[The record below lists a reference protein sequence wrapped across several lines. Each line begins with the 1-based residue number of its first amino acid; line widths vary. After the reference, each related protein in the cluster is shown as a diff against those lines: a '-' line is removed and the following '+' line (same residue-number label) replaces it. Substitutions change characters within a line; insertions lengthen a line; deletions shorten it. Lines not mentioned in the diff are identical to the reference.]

1 MLGLGRFRGGVH
13 PKGHKEPTR
22 VNSILT
28 NPPLPPMLYLPLCQ
42 HSGDDALPLVSIGER
57 VLKGQKI
64 ACADGRMSANVHAP
78 TSGVIRDIRAI
89 TMPHPSGLPARAILL
104 EPDGQEE
111 WVELTP
117 PADPYAIPQEELAGL
132 VEEAGIV
139 GMGGAIFP
147 AAIKLRQGRRYEI
160 KTLIVNGSECEPFLT
175 TDDRLMCERAEE
187 IIEGTK
193 LVRHIIEA
201 YRAVIA
207 VEDNKPEAIAAL
219 KKAAEGIGS
228 IEIAV
233 VPARYP
239 MGSAKQLI
247 QAITGQEVPA
257 GKRSNDIGVLVH
269 NVATVYAIQQA
280 LVYGKPLISRITTVG
295 GDCIRSPRN
304 VEALLGTPV
313 QYLFDVCGGLLETPS
328 RLLMGG
334 PMMGQVLPTTDTPM
348 IKGSS
353 GLLALTKREVN
364 EHVPD
369 PCIRCARCV
378 NACPMGLLPLEMANG
393 AKRDDFDAAN
403 DAGLKDCILC
413 GSCAYVCPSHIPLVQ
428 YFEYAK
434 GELRDRRAETDKL
447 ALTKTL
453 TEAKTARVEAE
464 KAAKEAAKAAKEAA
478 KAAKAAKKKADA
490 EKKAA
495 AKKAAEEAAAATPPE
510 SAGVAGESTDQ
521 TILTQEEE
529 QS

>member
-257 GKRSNDIGVLVH
+257 GAEVKFPGRVH
-269 NVATVYAIQQA
+269 
-280 LVYGKPLISRITTVG
+280 GRH
-295 GDCIRSPRN
+295 
-304 VEALLGTPV
+304 
-313 QYLFDVCGGLLETPS
+313 GL
-328 RLLMGG
+328 
-334 PMMGQVLPTTDTPM
+334 
-348 IKGSS
+348 
-353 GLLALTKREVN
+353 
-364 EHVPD
+364 
-369 PCIRCARCV
+369 
-378 NACPMGLLPLEMANG
+378 
-393 AKRDDFDAAN
+393 
-403 DAGLKDCILC
+403 
-413 GSCAYVCPSHIPLVQ
+413 
-428 YFEYAK
+428 
-434 GELRDRRAETDKL
+434 
-447 ALTKTL
+447 
-453 TEAKTARVEAE
+453 
-464 KAAKEAAKAAKEAA
+464 
-478 KAAKAAKKKADA
+478 
-490 EKKAA
+490 
-495 AKKAAEEAAAATPPE
+495 
-510 SAGVAGESTDQ
+510 
-521 TILTQEEE
+521 
-529 QS
+529 